1 MADQQQESGAPQQQ
15 VISQAEVLEKLQ
27 AENEGLKAR
36 LEKATSA
43 ALEHEELDRR
53 LAEAQMRNGKLRAR
67 LAAAAIREAVT
78 GAADQVGISPASAR
92 TQEHKFRCDIDD
104 DGRATVT
111 PDPVEFFGDQM
122 RADPSLRAAAEQR
135 AVQQRAAAVADGAV
149 DVEQTD
155 PVELM
160 AALDRSAAKKTR
172 FIARHGVQA
181 YLELCDRARREDRS
195 R

>member
-1 MADQQQESGAPQQQ
+1 MADQQQESAAPQQQ
-15 VISQAEVLEKLQ
+15 AISQAEVLEKLQ

-36 LEKATSA
+36 LEEAASA
-43 ALEHEELDRR
+43 AQEHEELDRR
-53 LAEAQMRNGKLRAR
+53 LAEAETRNGQLRAR
-67 LAAAAIREAVT
+67 LAAAAIREAVM
-78 GAADQVGISPASAR
+78 GAADEVGISPASAR

-104 DGRATVT
+104 DGRATVS

-122 RADPSLRAAAEQR
+122 RNDPALRAAADRR
-135 AVQQRAAAVADGAV
+135 AAQQRATAVADGAA
-149 DVEQTD
+149 DVEQGD

-181 YLELCDRARREDRS
+181 YLELCDRARRKDRN